1 MKNPFRSKFLCN
13 LWACDDIIRQLK
25 SLSMRKMVDVLECQL
40 ALKTLEAAPAK
51 TIIFFLPQL
60 F

>member
-1 MKNPFRSKFLCN
+1 
-13 LWACDDIIRQLK
+13 
-25 SLSMRKMVDVLECQL
+25 MVDVLECQL